1 MAARYSGS
9 FLRALRYNGAPRRSI
24 LEHAIRNILFI
35 KIIFALAHTMLKA
48 LYAIRTIDVRGGSIP
63 NSTNGL
69 APSLLGRLYQGE
81 SNETCD
87 SDHQAFQVG

>member
-1 MAARYSGS
+1 VTTRHYGS
-9 FLRALRYNGAPRRSI
+9 FLWGLRYNGAPRRSI
-24 LEHAIRNILFI
+24 LEHTIRNLLFI
-35 KIIFALAHTMLKA
+35 KTIFALAHTMLKA

-87 SDHQAFQVG
+87 SDHQAFQIG